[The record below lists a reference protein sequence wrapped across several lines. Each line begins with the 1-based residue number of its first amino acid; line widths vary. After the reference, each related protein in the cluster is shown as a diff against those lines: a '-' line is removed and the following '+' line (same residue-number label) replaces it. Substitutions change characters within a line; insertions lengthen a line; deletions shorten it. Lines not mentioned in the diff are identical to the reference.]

1 MSTDSAPCIHYAS
14 IPHSLCLIG
23 RDAPTDCNNG
33 CAGYLA
39 DIHAALS
46 LEDSERTR
54 CEIWSRVM
62 GYLPGDAPGAP
73 GIQSVHG
80 LNRPVSSW
88 NAGKQQE
95 HRDRTPFREE

>member
-1 MSTDSAPCIHYAS
+1 MPSDRAPCVHYAS
-14 IPHSLCLIG
+14 IPGSLCLIG
-23 RDAPTDCNNG
+23 RKAPDDCVNG

-46 LEDSERTR
+46 LEDCERTR

-62 GYLPGDAPGAP
+62 GY
-73 GIQSVHG
+73 H
-80 LNRPVSSW
+80 RPVSSW

-95 HRDRTPFREE
+95 HRDRAHFRE